1 MLSSKIGLCIEKN
14 VSIKKIL
21 IFSII
26 FCLLFPASSV
36 YGHGLGID
44 TISSISIQEKQFSV
58 SIEMPM
64 YFENDQE
71 QITITATD
79 NETDENVKNVTYLIG
94 IFYKNEMI
102 LRNYFFA
109 ENGILPIVVTPTDD
123 GSIEIIGQQDSLLGA
138 WYGTESNPVEITGPL
153 FNSGGLYTFEIEVRT
168 IDEPTNIIENSG
180 VYNADLTIVESVS
193 FPQKDQNNKD
203 VEFSTKSYFDSV
215 SNFYYNFEAK
225 EVTFEMPFDWNES
238 QMSHVSVVH
247 VETHFPK
254 DFAEFLNPSY
264 SGYANG
270 IKLFKSSV
278 TVDDYTYDDER
289 TVHFVLLQDHLRF
302 LKNEMRASEQP
313 LPDNIVFKLSA
324 SEETKFPLI
333 AYTASEDF
341 KINLAWDPMNI
352 EAGVPTN
359 FVFTIRDSYT
369 DSPMRLSDYTFVIIQ
384 KNEEIHRIS
393 GNAEVGGD
401 FEKFTFSKDQ
411 TGPTV
416 IKFEN
421 IRNTGQETEFALVV
435 VEEAVG
441 KEVVEEETVV
451 EEVVATQESEEG
463 GGCLIATAAYGSE
476 LAPQVQQLRELRDN
490 QLLQTESGS
499 AFMGTFN
506 DIYYTFSPTIADM
519 ERENPVFKEI
529 VKAGLT
535 PMLST
540 LSIMENANSESEVLG
555 LGLSVIALN
564 LGMYIGLPA
573 FGIVKV
579 IQSRKN

>member
-1 MLSSKIGLCIEKN
+1 MLSIPK
-14 VSIKKIL
+14 VL
-21 IFSII
+21 IFSMIA
-26 FCLLFPASSV
+26 CLIFPASSV

-94 IFYKNEMI
+94 IFYKDEMI

-193 FPQKDQNNKD
+193 FAQKDQNNKD

-225 EVTFEMPFDWNES
+225 EVTFEMPFDWSES

-254 DFAEFLNPSY
+254 DFAEFLSPSY
-264 SGYANG
+264 VGYANG

-302 LKNEMRASEQP
+302 LKNEMRASEEP

-341 KINLAWDPMNI
+341 KINLAWDPKDI
-352 EAGVPTN
+352 ESGVPTN

-435 VEEAVG
+435 VEGTVG
-441 KEVVEEETVV
+441 KEVVEEAVV
-451 EEVVATQESEEG
+451 EEVVATQESEEKG
-463 GGCLIATAAYGSE
+463 GG
-476 LAPQVQQLRELRDN
+476 
-490 QLLQTESGS
+490 
-499 AFMGTFN
+499 
-506 DIYYTFSPTIADM
+506 
-519 ERENPVFKEI
+519 
-529 VKAGLT
+529 
-535 PMLST
+535 
-540 LSIMENANSESEVLG
+540 
-555 LGLSVIALN
+555 
-564 LGMYIGLPA
+564 
-573 FGIVKV
+573 
-579 IQSRKN
+579 